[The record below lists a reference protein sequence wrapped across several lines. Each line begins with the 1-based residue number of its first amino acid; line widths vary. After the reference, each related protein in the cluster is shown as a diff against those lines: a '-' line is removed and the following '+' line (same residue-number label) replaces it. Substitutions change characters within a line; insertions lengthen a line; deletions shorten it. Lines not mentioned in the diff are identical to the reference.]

1 MNGRKRFT
9 RRDSEALIRLAS
21 SRLGQPASI
30 KVCVRLDAEG
40 EEQIDQRLSPHGA
53 DLHHAYA
60 LDYAHGWSI
69 APGAVLDLCV
79 YENGD
84 DGAPFVDLIL
94 TLDAKWNGTAW
105 EICEPRA
112 PKRVVTEAPR

>member
-1 MNGRKRFT
+1 MARTTTSTRKRFT

-21 SRLGQPASI
+21 ARLGQPASI
-30 KVCVRLDAEG
+30 KVGVRLDAEG
-40 EEQIDQRLSPHGA
+40 EEQINQRLWPHGA

-60 LDYAHGWSI
+60 LDYAHGWDI
-69 APGAVLDLCV
+69 APGAVLDLYV

-94 TLDAKWNGTAW
+94 TLDAAW
-105 EICEPRA
+105 DG
-112 PKRVVTEAPR
+112 KRWTVR